1 MTESSTPSAPLSL
14 GDLEARYSIARN
26 TLRNRLEGLG
36 IQPQQ
41 DGRHRLVSVD
51 DVLLLDDLDA
61 HLKSGG
67 TVGSFLRVR
76 GLAIATV
83 EEPVDSDHDS
93 IDDTVNGGSIIP
105 VANQQG
111 GGQLELLLTAI
122 ASVAQTRPA
131 SPTERYEFLDKAA
144 SAGWSVTTTDLRWAT
159 AQSTVKAGQWR
170 DYIFERVGR
179 GLFKVHH
186 HATGKAAKSKKGKS

>member
-61 HLKSGG
+61 HLKDGG
-67 TVGSFLRVR
+67 TVSSFLRVR

-93 IDDTVNGGSIIP
+93 IDDTVSITP
-105 VANQQG
+105 LSNQQS

-144 SAGWSVTTTDLRWAT
+144 ASGWSVTTADLRWAT
-159 AQSTVKAGQWR
+159 AQSTVKSGQWR

-186 HATGKAAKSKKGKS
+186 QDTGKPAKPKKGKG

>member
-83 EEPVDSDHDS
+83 EESVDSDHDS
-93 IDDTVNGGSIIP
+93 IDDTVNGGGIIP

-131 SPTERYEFLDKAA
+131 SPTERYEFLDKAV
-144 SAGWSVTTTDLRWAT
+144 AGGWEVTTADLRWAT
-159 AQSTVKAGQWR
+159 GQRQVKAGQWR
-170 DYIFERVGR
+170 RYLIERVGR
-179 GLFKVHH
+179 GLFRVHR
-186 HATGKAAKSKKGKS
+186 AEADKTGKHKKGKG